1 MYCYDVENMSTDEKY
16 VIIGGDAAGMSAA
29 SKIRRERPDCE
40 IVVFEKGEYTSYS
53 ACGMPYYV
61 SGVVSGF
68 EKLIAR
74 SPDVFREKMGIDV
87 RALQEVVAV
96 DPQTQ
101 TVRARPAGSGAA
113 SEYKQSY
120 GKLLI
125 ATGASPVRPPIEGI
139 DAPGI
144 MGLSSLQSGIDMRTA
159 VEQTKPKR
167 AVVVGGGYIGLEMVE
182 ALLKIDCDVTL
193 IDQASQVMATLDED
207 LAALIQEYL
216 ETSGARVLLNEPLRE
231 FALRSDGHVEAVV
244 TDSHTLPADLVVMG
258 LGVRP
263 NSELAR
269 SAGISLGAR
278 DAIRVNRRME
288 TSVPGIWSAGDCAES
303 FHRVLGKPVHIALGT
318 VANKHGIVAGTNM
331 SGGDLEFPGVL
342 GTAIMKVGDLEVART
357 GVSEREATEA
367 GLRCRTATIKSRTRA
382 GYYPGSERMHVKLV
396 VSEQEG
402 TILGGQIVGGHGA
415 GKRIDTVAASITG
428 NLSARDLVNMDLSYA
443 PPFSPVWDP
452 VQTAARTLV

>member
-1 MYCYDVENMSTDEKY
+1 MKDNARIA
-16 VIIGGDAAGMSAA
+16 IIGGDAAGMSAA
-29 SKIRRERPDCE
+29 SKIRREKPDAQV
-40 IVVFEKGEYTSYS
+40 IVFEKGEHTSYS

-61 SGVVSGF
+61 SGVIETSR
-68 EKLIAR
+68 ELIAR
-74 SPDVFREKMGIDV
+74 SPDEFREKHGIDV
-87 RALQEVVAV
+87 RIRQEVTAIDPENRTLSVRRPGPDTDAV
-96 DPQTQ
+96 YQ
-101 TVRARPAGSGAA
+101 
-113 SEYKQSY
+113 ESY
-120 GKLLI
+120 EKLLI
-125 ATGASPVRPPIEGI
+125 ATGASPVRPPVDGI

-144 MGLSSLQSGIDMRTA
+144 MGLSSLQSGIDMRAA
-159 VEQTKPKR
+159 VERVQPKR

-182 ALLKIDCDVTL
+182 SLLELGCDVTL
-193 IDQASQVMATLDED
+193 VDQAPQVMATLDKD
-207 LAALIQEYL
+207 MASIISDYL
-216 ETSGARVLLNEPLRE
+216 SSIGVHVLLNEPLRA
-231 FALRSDGHVEAVV
+231 FGRQSDGHVDAVL
-244 TDSHTLPADLVVMG
+244 TENHTLPADLVILG

-263 NSELAR
+263 NSALAG
-269 SAGISLGAR
+269 SAGLSLGAR

-303 FHRVLGKPVHIALGT
+303 FHRVLEMPVHIALGT
-318 VANKHGIVAGTNM
+318 VANKHGMVAGTNM

-367 GLRCRTATIKSRTRA
+367 GLRCRTTRIKSRTRA
-382 GYYPGSERMHVKLV
+382 GYYPGSERIHVKLV